1 MSETLNGMSETLNH
15 WARSIANSGAH
26 DVAVD
31 WLRNVP
37 GLPPIVQTM
46 HLLSIAVVLGSI
58 VMLDLR
64 VLGWAA
70 PSQTPSEMSRRL
82 APWTW
87 SALPVLFASG
97 LVFVLA
103 RPQRYFANP
112 MFGIKLALLV
122 PALALSAML
131 YRRLRRSESTSAATQ
146 GLAAG
151 SLLAWIGVILAGRWI
166 AYVDYLFPPE

>member
-1 MSETLNGMSETLNH
+1 MADLLNH
-15 WARSIANSGAH
+15 WARTIANSGAH

-37 GLPPIVQTM
+37 GLPPIVQTL

-64 VLGWAA
+64 VLGWAL
-70 PSQTPSEMSRRL
+70 PSQSPAEMSRRL

-87 SALPVLFASG
+87 GALPVLFVSG
-97 LVFVLA
+97 LLFVVA

-112 MFGIKLALLV
+112 MFGIKLALLI
-122 PALALSAML
+122 PAIALTALL
-131 YRRLRRSESTSAATQ
+131 YALVRKEEAAS
-146 GLAAG
+146 GAARWIAAG
-151 SLLAWIGVILAGRWI
+151 SLVAWIGTILAGRWI